1 MSGKE
6 FVDRIN
12 QLFSKTGGRKS
23 DFYEACGFASNS
35 LTNWAARNTIP
46 SADVALKIA
55 KYLNTS
61 VEYLVTGEAPDS
73 VPEDIIEL
81 AYEIYALPDVYQK
94 IIFDTVNTLKAD
106 ATEREKERQRDIG

>member
-1 MSGKE
+1 MSGQE

-12 QLFSKTGGRKS
+12 QLFPKGARKS
-23 DFYEACGFASNS
+23 DFCHECGIQANS
-35 LTNWAARNTIP
+35 LSLWASRNTIP

-73 VPEDIIEL
+73 VPENILDL
-81 AYEIYALPDVYQK
+81 AYEIYALPDVYRK
-94 IIFDTVNTLKAD
+94 IVFDTVKTLKAD
-106 ATEREKERQRDIG
+106 ATEREKERQRNIG